1 GVVAIHF
8 PQIVEPPITALP
20 RAIFEDEVIL
30 VVDKPAG
37 LLVHPT
43 HSCRLNS
50 LVHLLRA
57 ERPGISLSLA
67 HRLHRDT
74 SGLIVLTQTGEA
86 ARALAGLFERREIEK
101 SYLAVAHGRIEPEA
115 GRIEAALG

>member
-1 GVVAIHF
+1 
-8 PQIVEPPITALP
+8 
-20 RAIFEDEVIL
+20 
-30 VVDKPAG
+30 
-37 LLVHPT
+37 

-67 HRLHRDT
+67 HRLDRDT
-74 SGLIVLTQTGEA
+74 SGLIVLTKTVEA

-115 GRIEAALG
+115 GRIEAALGVSQHLQVIFKRSVGGRNPQAAVTDYEALCRTERASL